1 VTTILSISIVVPVL
15 NASSTIGDMLNAL
28 TNQVGLPK
36 DPEIIVVDGGSTDG
50 TQEIARNF
58 SVSLLEEHKP
68 GPAAARNTGLRN
80 ASGEVVAHLDADTL
94 PTRHWLSALTAP
106 FSDSSVVLAGGN
118 TLSFAP
124 ETPAQRYIAN
134 SGLYAA
140 QNTISRKAFPF
151 APSLNMAV
159 RRNAALAIEGWSEEL
174 MTGEDVDF
182 SYRLLRKFPSE
193 IVYASNAVL
202 LHRDRKT
209 DEELQT
215 LAWTYGEG
223 AAHIYLRYPEVL
235 QWSLSNSI
243 RLASRI
249 VLRKA
254 MPTIMRIGNL
264 MGLTPYEKV
273 EFAYYDRLWTRWFW
287 RGFFSMYRN
296 KEYRKPNLEV
306 LNVLPAKSGAK
317 GVPWF
322 DRVHCISRPVHRTKG
337 QRTLLDSFFS

>member
-1 VTTILSISIVVPVL
+1 MTTILSISVVVPVL
-15 NASSTIGDMLNAL
+15 NASSTISDMLNAL
-28 TNQVGLPK
+28 TNQLGVPK
-36 DPEIIVVDGGSTDG
+36 DTEIIVVDGGSTDG

-58 SVSLLEEHKP
+58 SVRLLEERKP

-106 FSDSSVVLAGGN
+106 FSDSSVVLTGGN

-124 ETPAQRYIAN
+124 ETPAQRFIAE

-140 QNTISRKAFPF
+140 QNTISRKVFPF

-159 RRNAALAIEGWSEEL
+159 RRNAALAIEGWSEEF

-182 SYRLLRKFPSE
+182 SCRLLRKFPSE
-193 IVYASNAVL
+193 IVYVSNAVL
-202 LHRDRKT
+202 LHRDRRT

-223 AAHIYLRYPEVL
+223 AAHMYLRYPEVL
-235 QWSLSNSI
+235 QWNLSNSI
-243 RLASRI
+243 KLASRI
-249 VLRKA
+249 ALRKA
-254 MPTIMRIGNL
+254 MPTIMRIGNV

-273 EFAYYDRLWTRWFW
+273 EFAHYDRLWARWFW

-296 KEYRKPNLEV
+296 KEYRKPRLEV
-306 LNVLPAKSGAK
+306 RNVVPVKSG
-317 GVPWF
+317 
-322 DRVHCISRPVHRTKG
+322 T
-337 QRTLLDSFFS
+337 